1 MSPNPHSALRIPH
14 VRAPLLPASA
24 GPWFNGGPV
33 TGWRGA
39 VTLVEFWTYSCVN
52 CLRTLPALR
61 EWHARYGPAGLTVLG
76 VHTPEFPFERDPANV
91 AQALRDLDVTFPV
104 VLDNDRAIWS
114 RFANRFWPQRYLIDR
129 QGRIRYER
137 AGEGGEAAT
146 ERAIRDLLGADR
158 PTLPPPSPYLALADD
173 TPTGAVCTPATPEL
187 FAGYYRGVSGNPA
200 GFQED
205 TVARYTDPGGY
216 REGYMH
222 LQGRWRVDADAAT
235 FIGPEPGWLRVAWRG
250 LAVNAV
256 LAPPAGQTIA
266 LQARL
271 GPLAAPRAQDR
282 AHDLAIA
289 ASRLYELGAAAP
301 DASGLTLLTLG
312 PATPGLAVYSFT
324 FARCGAGNADC
335 GADATTPGALP
346 TGK

>member
-1 MSPNPHSALRIPH
+1 MQNPQSTIRNPHL
-14 VRAPLLPASA
+14 RAPLLPASA

-33 TGWRGA
+33 AGWRGA
-39 VTLVEFWTYSCVN
+39 TTLVEFWTYSCVN

-61 EWHARYGPAGLTVLG
+61 EWHARYGSAGLTVLG

-91 AQALRDLDVTFPV
+91 AQALRDLGVTFPV

-129 QGRIRYER
+129 EGRIRYER

-146 ERAIRDLLGADR
+146 EQAIRDLLGEGQPD
-158 PTLPPPSPYLALADD
+158 LPSPSPYLTLADD
-173 TPTGAVCTPATPEL
+173 TSIGAVCAPATPEL
-187 FAGYYRGVSGNPA
+187 FAGYYRGVSGNPG

-216 REGYMH
+216 REGYIH

-235 FIGPEPGWLRVAWRG
+235 FAGPEPGWLRVAWRG

-256 LAPPAGQTIA
+256 LAPAANTTGA
-266 LQARL
+266 LQVRL
-271 GPLAAPRAQDR
+271 GPLAAPRDQAR
-282 AHDLAIA
+282 AHDLTIVAP
-289 ASRLYELGAAAP
+289 RLYELGAAHP
-301 DASGLTLLTLG
+301 DASGLTMLTLV
-312 PATPGLAVYSFT
+312 PATSGLAVYSFT
-324 FARCGAGNADC
+324 FARCGAGSAEC
-335 GADATTPGALP
+335 GVPTPASS
-346 TGK
+346 